1 MGSERISDA
10 HFQIRR
16 RIAVVIVGLLTAV
29 GIGIFL
35 WLELG
40 PEVAVGTG
48 GGLLV
53 GFILGVMF
61 SVLWRFEE

>member
-1 MGSERISDA
+1 MSGAPLSDA

-16 RIAVVIVGLLTAV
+16 RLAVVLVGLLTAAGLGV
-29 GIGIFL
+29 FL

-40 PEVAVGTG
+40 PTIALATA
-48 GGLLV
+48 GGLLI
-53 GFILGVMF
+53 GFVLGVVF